1 MTSDDL
7 GNTVDIRGLFYLRKP
22 VSFTNCTRLMI
33 DGGNLTW
40 DGAQSVVIDCTNV
53 TVNGVLQPA
62 GDVIFG
68 NDVRDTIVGPL
79 GLFSMT
85 AGGPVL
91 THTLSVSGVMEVRNK
106 VSLQSPVQDDR
117 KLATLVVHGPGGKLT
132 LDTRNLPMVSN
143 GNDVTGVDH
152 SELFAEEITVNGLFD
167 AGRLSFAKPVTQLTV
182 GNGGNFTFDPASE
195 LGVDYLKCHGVLT
208 SLAPINVTGNSII
221 RTRALLVGE
230 NGTLTLDSRA
240 LKNGAYSGV
249 SYLVLETV
257 TVNGTMSAGRLV
269 NHKAPLEHGW
279 NHLAVGPKG
288 RLSFHPNDTF
298 FLGYIEVAGVMESL
312 IPITILPPPSFE
324 TNSNHFVVDTS
335 GRVKLGIREAADLA
349 NDVRCGRLEV
359 RSGGTID
366 AGYQKPTPGSQTVS
380 PLSVFTVTTVVVDGT
395 LQGDSLKVV
404 ATDVSVG
411 GSITAAGGGFLSN
424 EGPGE

>member
-1 MTSDDL
+1 
-7 GNTVDIRGLFYLRKP
+7 
-22 VSFTNCTRLMI
+22 
-33 DGGNLTW
+33 
-40 DGAQSVVIDCTNV
+40 
-53 TVNGVLQPA
+53 
-62 GDVIFG
+62 
-68 NDVRDTIVGPL
+68 
-79 GLFSMT
+79 MT

-132 LDTRNLPMVSN
+132 LDTRNLPMVRN
-143 GNDVTGVDH
+143 GNDVAGVDH

-167 AGRLSFAKPVTQLTV
+167 AGRLSFAEPVTRLTV

-195 LGVDYLKCHGVLT
+195 LGVDYLTCHGVLT
-208 SLAPINVTGNSII
+208 SLAPLNVTGNSVI

-257 TVNGTMSAGRLV
+257 TVNGAMSAGRAGQPQGAPEARLEPPGGGTQG
-269 NHKAPLEHGW
+269 KAH
-279 NHLAVGPKG
+279 
-288 RLSFHPNDTF
+288 
-298 FLGYIEVAGVMESL
+298 
-312 IPITILPPPSFE
+312 LPPQRHLLPRLHRSRRC
-324 TNSNHFVVDTS
+324 H
-335 GRVKLGIREAADLA
+335 GISDPHHNPPTPVLRDQQQPF
-349 NDVRCGRLEV
+349 RCGHRWACEA
-359 RSGGTID
+359 RHPGGGRFGQRCQMWQAGSQTPEQTID

-404 ATDVSVG
+404 AADVSVG